1 MRGNATAHRNKG
13 GRRRNQ
19 TFGSQS
25 TSSPRWLRWAFQA
38 SRLRRLAKL
47 CCEAALLLPGALLV
61 AIGAQLL
68 APFVLIDFGFPAF
81 F

>member
-1 MRGNATAHRNKG
+1 MRGNATAHKDKG
-13 GRRRNQ
+13 GKHRDQ

-25 TSSPRWLRWAFQA
+25 TSSPRWLRWAVQA
-38 SRLRRLAKL
+38 SGLRRLAKL

-68 APFVLIDFGFPAF
+68 APFMLIDLGFPAF